1 MLTSK
6 FSSENTLVSF
16 EDTGKWQRFGSKILF
31 LFVVLIFY
39 ANNACDGIWSM
50 FKDVQ
55 NTQIC
60 VVWRKGFSTGK
71 NVQEE
76 GNSICVSD
84 VGIFCV
90 IYNRK
95 CVIRHELELFLCI

>member
-16 EDTGKWQRFGSKILF
+16 EDTGKWQRFGSKILL
-31 LFVVLIFY
+31 LFALIFY
-39 ANNACDGIWSM
+39 ANNVCDGIWSM

-84 VGIFCV
+84 MWAFFV
-90 IYNRK
+90 
-95 CVIRHELELFLCI
+95 